1 MAPAPTVEAGF
12 FPLDEEVALPISGL
26 TPQVEQGLILLG
38 AVLPFAQAA
47 RHLQTLLHVQLSP
60 STVRRLTEQAGR
72 GLQEA
77 QDQQAHP
84 LATATPE
91 SQPSVAERLA
101 MATDGVM
108 VPVRPKEWAEVK
120 MVTIGEVSQKA
131 PTPHCD
137 SLSYF
142 ARLTDAQTF
151 ADLAAGEIRRRG
163 VERAK
168 QVVALQDGAEW
179 LPGFVQSHRADAI
192 YILDFAHA
200 ASYVHAIAE
209 LARGAG
215 AALSDEWVGQQVHL
229 LKTEGP
235 SQLLAAITL
244 LATTYPSPD
253 LLEKVTYLSK
263 REAFMQY
270 HEYQQ
275 AGWPI
280 GSGMAESG
288 NKLVVEARLKGPGM
302 HWERTNVNPMLALRT
317 TLCSDRWP
325 EGWQRIREQG
335 HTQRT
340 HRWLARRETRLRQA
354 TTRLLTTLF
363 RLPLPILLAFFP
375 PPPSPSV
382 PAAPKGRTEAQKR
395 WGRQTF
401 SQRRLRQQALA
412 KN

>member
-1 MAPAPTVEAGF
+1 MAPAPNVEAGF
-12 FPLDEEVALPISGL
+12 FPLDEELALPTSGL
-26 TPQVEQGLILLG
+26 TPQVEQGLMLLG
-38 AVLPFAQAA
+38 TVLPFAQAA
-47 RHLQTLLHVQLSP
+47 SHLQTLLRVQLSP

-72 GLQEA
+72 CLQEA

-84 LATATPE
+84 LATATSE
-91 SQPSVAERLA
+91 SQPPVAERLA

-137 SLSYF
+137 HLSYF

-151 ADLAAGEIRRRG
+151 ADLASGEIRCRG
-163 VERAK
+163 LERAK
-168 QVVALQDGAEW
+168 AVCAVQDGADW
-179 LPGFVQSHRADAI
+179 LPGFVQSHRADAV

-209 LARGAG
+209 LARTAG
-215 AALSDEWVGQQVHL
+215 AALPDEWVSQQLHL

-235 SQLLAAITL
+235 SHLMASITTL
-244 LATTYPSPD
+244 VTTYPISD
-253 LLEKVTYLSK
+253 LVEKVTYLTK

-270 HEYQQ
+270 HDYQQ

-302 HWERTNVNPMLALRT
+302 HWERSNVNPMLALRT

-325 EGWQRIREQG
+325 QGWQRIRT
-335 HTQRT
+335 TQ
-340 HRWLARRETRLRQA
+340 
-354 TTRLLTTLF
+354 
-363 RLPLPILLAFFP
+363 
-375 PPPSPSV
+375 
-382 PAAPKGRTEAQKR
+382 AQKQ

-401 SQRRLRQQALA
+401 SPRRLRQQALA